1 MKKLNWG
8 IIGTGDV
15 TEKKSGPGLYKAE
28 NSNLLAVYNRTPKKA
43 VDYANRHNVA
53 RVYETAK
60 GLINDKEID
69 VVYIATPPD
78 SHKAYAIEALE
89 AGKIPYIE
97 KPLTLSYSDA
107 KEIQQL
113 SEKLNIP
120 VYIAF
125 YRRGLEKFIAIKR
138 ILEKEV
144 IGDIRFVTITQTA
157 TVAPEFLNQSNLPWR
172 VIPEISGGGLFMDIG
187 SHVLDCLMM
196 FFGELE
202 TMNGFADNNGGHYPA
217 EDTIMA
223 SFKFKNGISGT
234 GNWCFTADETKNEVE
249 IVGNKGRIIYD
260 ALSVKRFKVI
270 VDGQELTYEFEEPEH
285 IAMPYQVSII
295 NEILGKEKS
304 NANFAHAVNLMK
316 MTDRILEP
324 YYNKL

>member
-1 MKKLNWG
+1 MNWG

-28 NSNLLAVYNRTPKKA
+28 HSNLLAVFNRTYTKA
-43 VDYANRHNVA
+43 LDYANRHNVA
-53 RVYETAK
+53 RVYETAA
-60 GLINDKEID
+60 GLLNDKEID

-78 SHKAYAIEALE
+78 SHKAYAIEALR
-89 AGKIPYIE
+89 AKKIPYIE
-97 KPLTLSYSDA
+97 KPLALNFSEAT
-107 KEIQQL
+107 EIKRL

-120 VYIAF
+120 VYVAF
-125 YRRGLEKFIAIKR
+125 YRRGLEKFISIKR
-138 ILEKEV
+138 MLDKRV
-144 IGDIRFVTITQTA
+144 IGDIRYITVTQTA
-157 TVAPEFLNQSNLPWR
+157 PVAPEFLNESSLPWR
-172 VIPEISGGGLFMDIG
+172 VIPEISGGGLFLDIG

-202 TMNGFADNNGGHYPA
+202 TMNGLADNIGGHYPA

-223 SFKFKNGISGT
+223 TFKFKNGISGT
-234 GNWCFTADETKNEVE
+234 GTWCFAADETKNEVE
-249 IVGNKGRIIYD
+249 IVGSKGRIIYD
-260 ALSVKRFKVI
+260 ALSVKRYKVI
-270 VDGQELTYEFEEPEH
+270 ADGQEATYEFDEPEH

-295 NEILGKEKS
+295 NEILGKEQS

-316 MTDRILEP
+316 MTDRILQP